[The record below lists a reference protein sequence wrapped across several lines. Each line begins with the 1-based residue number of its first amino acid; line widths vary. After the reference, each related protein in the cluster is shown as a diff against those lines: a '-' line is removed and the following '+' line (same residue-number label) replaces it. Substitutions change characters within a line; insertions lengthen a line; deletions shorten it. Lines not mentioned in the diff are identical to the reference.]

1 MDQVLI
7 QISIWNSQADRWYI
21 HADNT
26 KIFAKKDNLLTPLS
40 RNSSKE
46 FIIMQDDGRSLLM
59 IKINKNTIGLQSLFL
74 YI

>member
-1 MDQVLI
+1 MDQVLM

-26 KIFAKKDNLLTPLS
+26 KIFANKDNLLTPLS

-59 IKINKNTIGLQSLFL
+59 IKINKNIIGLQSLFL